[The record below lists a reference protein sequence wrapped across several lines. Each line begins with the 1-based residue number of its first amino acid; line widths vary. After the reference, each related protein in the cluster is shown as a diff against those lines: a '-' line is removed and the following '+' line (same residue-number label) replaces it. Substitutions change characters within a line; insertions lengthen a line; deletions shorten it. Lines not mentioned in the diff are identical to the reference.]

1 MYIST
6 RRAVLPILALVI
18 FLAGCASSST
28 SLSLEELQGIRIER
42 VDVVYKPD
50 AIIHWEKVEVPYIDR
65 VKAAKT
71 TSAKAKP
78 WKQEMLEDK
87 QAAEKEY
94 ETLASTPEA
103 KRYMQ
108 GVLAAELKARLGA
121 AILPKYQGT
130 RPVVLELHVSS
141 LIIPGPTE
149 RVLLGGSPSLKA
161 VTVLKDSATGKEL
174 AKLDQMA
181 AVEVGNGVVGV
192 LVDQAFADLE
202 DRVFGAYIN
211 NVSAW
216 LQAKREG

>member
-1 MYIST
+1 
-6 RRAVLPILALVI
+6 
-18 FLAGCASSST
+18 
-28 SLSLEELQGIRIER
+28 
-42 VDVVYKPD
+42 
-50 AIIHWEKVEVPYIDR
+50 
-65 VKAAKT
+65 
-71 TSAKAKP
+71 
-78 WKQEMLEDK
+78 MLEDK

-130 RPVVLELHVSS
+130 RPVVLELQVVA

-149 RVLLGGSPSLKA
+149 RVLLGGSPTLKA
-161 VTVLKDSATGKEL
+161 VTVLKYSATGKEL

-202 DRVFGAYIN
+202 DRVFGAYVN